1 MNKFLKMHGVGNDF
15 IVLDGRDKINF
26 SSKIAK
32 EISNRRTGVGCD
44 QIIIILNSNKGCDV
58 KLLFFNADGSEAQA
72 CGNGTRCVSKLIM
85 NETSKDSLKIETLS
99 GFVQAWKNKLDNL
112 IVVDMGIPKFLWNE
126 IPLSKQ
132 VNNENVDLG
141 EFSPSKAF
149 CLSMGNPH
157 AVIFVDE
164 LENYKLEEF
173 GSKLEKHSI
182 FSQGANISLVQIYN
196 ERKIKIKVWE
206 RGVGITMACGT
217 AACASV
223 VAGKKKKIL
232 SDSCEVNLDGG
243 KLFVEINKENHILL
257 KGPTEISFE
266 GFLTERLKNLFN

>member
-44 QIIIILNSNKGCDV
+44 QIIIIQNSNKGCDI

-99 GFVQAWKNKLDNL
+99 GFVQAWTDKSDNL
-112 IVVDMGIPKFLWNE
+112 TVVDMGIPKFLWNE

-141 EFSPSKAF
+141 EFLPSKAF